1 MAIQKEYLPIIREK
15 IKEEEFGPTLVL
27 KITKKVKYDL
37 EGKIIGQPIYIASKL
52 ALKMY
57 DT

>member
-37 EGKIIGQPIYIASKL
+37 EGKIIGQPIYIAK
-52 ALKMY
+52 
-57 DT
+57 